1 MNATFVDV
9 KDIPPRDWGSKLIPI
24 PQVGYDA
31 DVGAFL
37 GAGVVYTRYGFRKH
51 PWSSQHRLTAGVGT
65 QRGDGRVQYS
75 GKFKAEN
82 SELMGRIDLHISSL
96 DVMRFYG
103 FGNNTSNS
111 GAGRNFRV
119 RNEQYRASPSLQVSW
134 LDDKIRLSSG
144 PWIHYTRTKGN
155 RDSRVI
161 NQLDPFGTGKFAM
174 IGATVNLQFDTRK
187 AFVDEVLNMTLPL
200 HDPVAA
206 GYPTSGFLVDV
217 TFEVSPPV
225 MDVTRRWYSV
235 EGSISTFLSIGKD
248 DWVTLALRF
257 GGKDTYGRTPYFK
270 AAFLGG
276 GGSFT
281 GGSTIRGFRV
291 DRWAGESS
299 AYGNFELRT
308 VLGRVK
314 IIVPGEFG
322 VIAFYDTGR
331 VFVDSDSSD
340 QWHQGYG
347 GGVFF
352 APLARTN
359 AIQVSVAHSDE
370 DTLVYG
376 GIGFAF

>member
-65 QRGDGRVQYS
+65 QRGDPRVRYS

-82 SELMGRIDLHISSL
+82 SELMGRIDLHISGL
-96 DVMRFYG
+96 DVMRFYD
-103 FGNNTSNS
+103 FGNNTSNQ
-111 GAGRNFRV
+111 GAGRFYRV
-119 RNEQYRASPSLQVSW
+119 RNQQYRAEPSLQFSM
-134 LDDKIRLSSG
+134 LDDKIRMRGG
-144 PWIHYTRTKGN
+144 PWVHFTRTKNGN
-155 RDSRVI
+155 RQIDQV
-161 NQLDPFGTGKFAM
+161 DPYGTGKFGM
-174 IGATVNLQFDTRK
+174 VGAFLNLQFDTRK

-206 GYPTSGFLVDV
+206 GYPTSGILVDFTV
-217 TFEVSPPV
+217 EASPPV
-225 MDVTRRWYSV
+225 WDVTRRWASV
-235 EGSISTFLSIGKD
+235 EGSISTFLSMGKD

-270 AAFLGG
+270 AAYIGG
-276 GGSFT
+276 GSSFT
-281 GGSTIRGFRV
+281 GGATIRGFRV

-299 AYGNFELRT
+299 AYGNVELRT